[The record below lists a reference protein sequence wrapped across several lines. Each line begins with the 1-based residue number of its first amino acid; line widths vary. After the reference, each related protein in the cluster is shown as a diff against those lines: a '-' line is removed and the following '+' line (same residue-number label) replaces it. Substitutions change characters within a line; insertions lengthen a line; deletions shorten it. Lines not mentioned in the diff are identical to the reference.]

1 MTLRLSKEHSLC
13 GISSSS
19 YRGHLAPTGLVL
31 KSFQIAS
38 SLSKELCA
46 LVFGVN
52 TLLAT
57 ILNTIIT
64 LIVSDKRGLGLSVH
78 SQFLVYFVYFLVLSV
93 AYLGAAL
100 RSLWHFQ
107 RGRHQSLPLSHEL
120 GSPLEEKA
128 AQALSIQD
136 GDLHSLPPEAP
147 PLIPKDRTRPLGP
160 ASREQSQQPE
170 AKA

>member
-1 MTLRLSKEHSLC
+1 MSWPLSGRREREG
-13 GISSSS
+13 GI
-19 YRGHLAPTGLVL
+19 RRACPKLFLPFPWPLPPGPCDAARHPPPCT
-31 KSFQIAS
+31 SF
-38 SLSKELCA
+38 L
-46 LVFGVN
+46 
-52 TLLAT
+52 
-57 ILNTIIT
+57 
-64 LIVSDKRGLGLSVH
+64 
-78 SQFLVYFVYFLVLSV
+78 QFLVYFVYFLVLSV

-147 PLIPKDRTRPLGP
+147 PLIPKDRTRPLEP